1 MKKFIVTLL
10 VVVLAL
16 AMVAPVAAAGNGP
29 GNGGGNGSGNGGG
42 QQGGRGT
49 FAMTGTITAIG
60 TNSVTIQ
67 VNRGNTL
74 VQPYVGTQVTVTTT
88 ATTRYLYKSSSTATA
103 TTIAFADLQVGN
115 PVSVNGTLANNI
127 WTATRVTV
135 GASLSCLP

>member
-74 VQPYVGTQVTVTTT
+74 VQPYIGTQLTVTTT
-88 ATTRYLYKSSSTATA
+88 ASTRYLYKSSSTATA
-103 TTIAFADLQVGN
+103 TTIAFANLQVGN
-115 PVSVNGTLANNI
+115 PVSVNGTLANNV
-127 WTATRVTV
+127 WTATRITV
-135 GASLSCLP
+135 GASLACLP